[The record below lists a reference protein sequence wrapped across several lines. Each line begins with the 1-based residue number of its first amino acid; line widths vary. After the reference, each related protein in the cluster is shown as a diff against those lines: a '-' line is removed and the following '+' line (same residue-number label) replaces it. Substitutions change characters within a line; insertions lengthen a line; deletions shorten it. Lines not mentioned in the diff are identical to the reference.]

1 MSLLGDLCSTHS
13 TLLTLRLL
21 DACDVDC
28 DQRSRMR
35 RSHYKAYKSR
45 TRSIKAT
52 TLDTRIR
59 TTVTPAL
66 PLTKKGAP
74 AITHKQHQHRQAYYL
89 PPPLLLISATL
100 KEKRKGRKISHFI
113 IDANSIRTRKA
124 PSIST
129 RPNNPSINQNYS
141 TQKKKDFVMADFAK
155 KSEVTIETMVS
166 FHCGTLFVAH
176 PPLHTTGSTCNSY
189 GRAEGAALPPLP
201 ASDPL

>member
-1 MSLLGDLCSTHS
+1 MLFGHLLDSTHS
-13 TLLTLRLL
+13 TLLTLMLRLL
-21 DACDVDC
+21 DACGVDC
-28 DQRSRMR
+28 DHHQQTAKKPNAKIEDRITKRPYQVL
-35 RSHYKAYKSR
+35 H
-45 TRSIKAT
+45 
-52 TLDTRIR
+52 TRIR

-176 PPLHTTGSTCNSY
+176 PPLHTISY
-189 GRAEGAALPPLP
+189 M
-201 ASDPL
+201 

>member
-113 IDANSIRTRKA
+113 IDANRSEPERPRAFLPGRTIHPLTKTTQHRKRKIL
-124 PSIST
+124 SWQISQ
-129 RPNNPSINQNYS
+129 RSL
-141 TQKKKDFVMADFAK
+141 K
-155 KSEVTIETMVS
+155 
-166 FHCGTLFVAH
+166 
-176 PPLHTTGSTCNSY
+176 
-189 GRAEGAALPPLP
+189 
-201 ASDPL
+201 